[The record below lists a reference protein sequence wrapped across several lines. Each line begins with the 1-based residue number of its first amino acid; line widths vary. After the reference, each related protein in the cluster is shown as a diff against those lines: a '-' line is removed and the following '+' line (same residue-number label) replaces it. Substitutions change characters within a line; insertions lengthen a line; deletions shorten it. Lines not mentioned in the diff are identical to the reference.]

1 MTKAFDLLGHSV
13 LLDKLLAM
21 DFAGCFQV
29 DCFLPVWSTYDLLN
43 LRHVDNNNINLCT
56 HRSRMSPPT
65 NVSVSQDSNLGPI
78 LFNLFCMW
86 MTYLIPWKV
95 WLFADDVCHQILIM
109 LTEMLWWIIH
119 NLAWTNILG
128 WRESIF
134 LVLELWKNKLL
145 DFITGNCWILN
156 HSWASMILH
165 CKLVVRLI
173 SLQQELS

>member
-1 MTKAFDLLGHSV
+1 MTKAFDLLGRSV

-29 DCFLPVWSTYDLLN
+29 DCFLPVWSRYDLLN
-43 LRHVDNNNINLCT
+43 LRHVDNDNINLCT
-56 HRSRMSPPT
+56 YRSRMSPPT
-65 NVSVSQDSNLGPI
+65 NVSVLQGSNLGPI

-119 NLAWTNILG
+119 NLAWTKYFGMAWVNLFGVGTVKKQIIGLHN
-128 WRESIF
+128 R
-134 LVLELWKNKLL
+134 KLL
-145 DFITGNCWILN
+145 DSEPQLSLN
-156 HSWASMILH
+156 DSP
-165 CKLVVRLI
+165 
-173 SLQQELS
+173 LQTCG